1 MTGKLKKVFILI
13 LLVNIF
19 SMCACYSSKMKD
31 YYSDKNNFIE
41 TTGTI
46 THIANNEKEDAL
58 YLGFSKD
65 LEPSC
70 EATDFKIVG
79 KNHTILKQKDIYAKI
94 EKGTKIEFVTAPK
107 CWGDGY
113 VMPIVAITVDGEEL
127 LAFEEGYANFMTWFE
142 ETH

>member
-1 MTGKLKKVFILI
+1 MTKKLKKVLVLI

-19 SMCACYSSKMKD
+19 IMCACYSSKMKD
-31 YYSDKNNFIE
+31 YYLEEENFINVS
-41 TTGTI
+41 GTI
-46 THIANNEKEDAL
+46 DHIKYSDNNEML
-58 YLGFSKD
+58 YLGFSD
-65 LEPSC
+65 LMPKC
-70 EATDFKIVG
+70 DDDTFKIVG
-79 KNHTILKQKDIYAKI
+79 ENVSIIKANGIDEKI
-94 EKGTKIEFVTAPK
+94 EIGTKIEFVTAPK